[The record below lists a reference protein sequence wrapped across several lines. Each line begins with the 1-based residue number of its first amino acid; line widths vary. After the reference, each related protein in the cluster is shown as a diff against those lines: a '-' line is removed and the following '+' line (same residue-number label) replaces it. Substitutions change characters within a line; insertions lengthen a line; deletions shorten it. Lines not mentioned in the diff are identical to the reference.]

1 MSTPNP
7 PSSDGNEGS
16 IPPPPPPGPPYGGAP
31 PPPPPPP
38 PPGGFGGPP
47 PPPPGYPGA
56 AGTARSTNPLAI
68 ASLVVSLVG
77 LLCCGLGFIPGIV
90 GIVLGVVANKQ
101 IAQTGQN
108 GAGMAKAGIIIGAV
122 VVALSIIWLVVG
134 FASGNNSFYYNY
146 G

>member
-1 MSTPNP
+1 VSTPNP

-16 IPPPPPPGPPYGGAP
+16 VPPAS
-31 PPPPPPP
+31 PPPPPP
-38 PPGGFGGPP
+38 PPGGVGGPPPP
-47 PPPPGYPGA
+47 PPPPGYPGG

-68 ASLVVSLVG
+68 ASLVVSLIG
-77 LLCCGLGFIPGIV
+77 LLCCGLGFIPGIA
-90 GIVLGVVANKQ
+90 GIVLGVLANKQ

-122 VVALSIIWLVVG
+122 VIVIAVFWLFHQAVNG
-134 FASGNNSFYYNY
+134 SGGFYYT